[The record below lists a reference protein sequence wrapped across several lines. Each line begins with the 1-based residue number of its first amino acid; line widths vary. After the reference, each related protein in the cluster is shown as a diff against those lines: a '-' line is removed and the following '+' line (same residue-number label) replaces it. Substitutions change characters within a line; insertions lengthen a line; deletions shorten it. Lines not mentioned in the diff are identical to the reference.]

1 MAYTLNLL
9 KQIADGL
16 AKQFGPDCEIVIHDL
31 KRHDLEH
38 SVVHINN
45 GHVTNRREGD
55 GPSKIVLETLHKDP
69 ALLKDHVGYLTRT
82 SNGKILKSSTFFI
95 RNEEDTAIDYI
106 FAINYDI
113 TGLMTVDRSIRSLID
128 TEQGSSPKQQPEQ
141 IVHNVNDL
149 LDTLIEQSVA
159 LVGKPAALMNKEE
172 KVTAIQF
179 LNDAGAFL
187 ITKSGDKV
195 SKYFWDLQVYPV
207 QLHRCK
213 QPQIILNHT
222 NKEDKVSWIRK
233 FCGRST
239 TCRRQKTKIFPSWD

>member
-1 MAYTLNLL
+1 MC
-9 KQIADGL
+9 IRD
-16 AKQFGPDCEIVIHDL
+16 
-31 KRHDLEH
+31 R
-38 SVVHINN
+38 
-45 GHVTNRREGD
+45 
-55 GPSKIVLETLHKDP
+55 
-69 ALLKDHVGYLTRT
+69 DHVGYLTRT

-195 SKYFWDLQVYPV
+195 SKYFGISKFTLYSYIDV
-207 QLHRCK
+207 
-213 QPQIILNHT
+213 N
-222 NKEDKVSWIRK
+222 SRK
-233 FCGRST
+233 S
-239 TCRRQKTKIFPSWD
+239 S

>member
-1 MAYTLNLL
+1 MSYTLDLL
-9 KQIADGL
+9 KQLADGL

-31 KRHDLEH
+31 KRNDLEH

-45 GHVTNRREGD
+45 GHVTNRHEGD
-55 GPSKIVLETLHKDP
+55 GPSKVVLETLSKDP
-69 ALLKDHVGYLTRT
+69 ASLKDHLGYLTRT
-82 SNGKILKSSTFFI
+82 SGGKILKSSTIYI
-95 RNEEDTAIDYI
+95 RNEEGNAIDYLLS
-106 FAINYDI
+106 INYDI
-113 TGLMTVDRSIRSLID
+113 TGLMTVDRSIKALID
-128 TEQGSSPKQQPEQ
+128 TEPQQDARQQPEP

-195 SKYFWDLQVYPV
+195 SKYFGISKFTLYSYIDVNS
-207 QLHRCK
+207 RK
-213 QPQIILNHT
+213 SS
-222 NKEDKVSWIRK
+222 EDKKYQLEKVHL
-233 FCGRST
+233 
-239 TCRRQKTKIFPSWD
+239 

>member
-1 MAYTLNLL
+1 MAYTLDLL
-9 KQIADGL
+9 EQIADGL
-16 AKQFGPDCEIVIHDL
+16 ARQFGPDCEIVIHDL

-55 GPSKIVLETLHKDP
+55 GPSKVVLETLHKDP
-69 ALLKDHVGYLTRT
+69 ALLKDHLGYLTRT

-95 RNEEDTAIDYI
+95 RNPEDSAVDYI
-106 FAINYDI
+106 FSINYDI
-113 TGLMTVDRSIRSLID
+113 TGLMTIERSIKALIST
-128 TEQGSSPKQQPEQ
+128 TEDSSDNRQQPEQ

-149 LDTLIEQSVA
+149 LDNLIEQSVA

-195 SKYFWDLQVYPV
+195 SKYFGISKFTLYSYIDV
-207 QLHRCK
+207 
-213 QPQIILNHT
+213 N
-222 NKEDKVSWIRK
+222 SRK
-233 FCGRST
+233 S
-239 TCRRQKTKIFPSWD
+239 S